1 MNLNVINIYKNSYS
15 GLTKRSWL
23 LALGGFINRSGS
35 MVLFFLVL
43 YLTSQLKF
51 STANA
56 GLMISVYGFGALGG
70 ALLGGWLSD
79 VLGENRIQT
88 ISLLLNGAGFIVVS
102 FIHHPVIFGIILFF
116 TALIGEAFRPANAT
130 AMVNSCPPEL
140 RARGIALNRLAANLG
155 VSIGPAVGGFLAAV
169 NYKLLFWVDGATCIL
184 AAFFYWKILGPD
196 RQKTETAHTGSK
208 KSAVSPWKDT
218 PFIFLL
224 ILILCTGLM
233 FTQFFSTWPLYLKNI
248 FGLLEKNI
256 GMLVA
261 LNTLIITFTEMPLI
275 HLLEK
280 KNIFHVMAAGTFLI
294 FIGFALLPLGSDF
307 YYAAFTV
314 VIWTIGE
321 MLVFPLAGG
330 YIANRADDSNR
341 GKYMGL
347 FTFTFALAISFGPA
361 AGSFVY
367 QYFSPDFV
375 WLLTAIGAPI
385 VTAGYIILKIL
396 DKRSPKIH

>member
-43 YLTSQLKF
+43 YLTSQLEF

-79 VLGENRIQT
+79 VMGENRVQT
-88 ISLLLNGAGFIVVS
+88 VSLLLNGAGFILLS
-102 FIHHPVIFGIILFF
+102 FIHNPIFFGIVLFF
-116 TALIGEAFRPANAT
+116 TAVIGEAFRPANAT

-155 VSIGPAVGGFLAAV
+155 VSIGPAVGGFLAAA
-169 NYKLLFWVDGATCIL
+169 NYRLLFWVDGTTCIL
-184 AAFFYWKILGPD
+184 AAVFFWKVLGPE
-196 RQKTETAHTGSK
+196 RQQNKPASGSSEQK
-208 KSAVSPWKDT
+208 AVSPWIDT

-224 ILILCTGLM
+224 LLILGTGFM

-280 KNIFHVMAAGTFLI
+280 RNIFHVMMAGTLLI
-294 FIGFALLPLGSDF
+294 FLGFALLPLGSGF

-330 YIANRADDSNR
+330 YIANRANDSNR

-347 FTFTFALAISFGPA
+347 FTFTFALSISFGPA
-361 AGSFVY
+361 AGGIVY
-367 QYFSPDFV
+367 QYFGPDFV
-375 WLLTAIGAPI
+375 WLLAAIGAPI
-385 VTAGYIILKIL
+385 VSAGYLFLKIL
-396 DKRSPKIH
+396 DKRKPKTP

>member
-43 YLTSQLKF
+43 YLTSQLEF

-79 VLGENRIQT
+79 VMGENRVQT
-88 ISLLLNGAGFIVVS
+88 VSLLLNGAGFILLS
-102 FIHHPVIFGIILFF
+102 FIHNPIFFGIVLFF
-116 TALIGEAFRPANAT
+116 TAVIGEAFRPANAT

-155 VSIGPAVGGFLAAV
+155 VSIGPAVGGFLAAA
-169 NYKLLFWVDGATCIL
+169 NYRLLFWVDGTTCIL
-184 AAFFYWKILGPD
+184 AAVFFWKVLGPE
-196 RQKTETAHTGSK
+196 RQQNKPASGSSEQK
-208 KSAVSPWKDT
+208 AVSPWIDT

-224 ILILCTGLM
+224 L
-233 FTQFFSTWPLYLKNI
+233 
-248 FGLLEKNI
+248 
-256 GMLVA
+256 
-261 LNTLIITFTEMPLI
+261 MPLI

-280 KNIFHVMAAGTFLI
+280 RNIFHVMMAGTLLI
-294 FIGFALLPLGSDF
+294 FLGFALLPLGSGF

-330 YIANRADDSNR
+330 YIANRANDSNR

-347 FTFTFALAISFGPA
+347 FTFTFALSISFGPA
-361 AGSFVY
+361 AGGIVY
-367 QYFSPDFV
+367 QYFGPDFV
-375 WLLTAIGAPI
+375 WLLAAIGAPI
-385 VTAGYIILKIL
+385 VSAGYLFLKIL
-396 DKRSPKIH
+396 DKRKPKTP